1 MSLSSAT
8 FFGTSTALSANHKVQ
23 AGPTGNITGNA
34 LTFAQTPKTNGGQ
47 DITFTFTAPI
57 YELSFIITD
66 IDNGLTGDGEA
77 GDEGFSERV
86 VILPSGGYTST
97 VPTGSTVTGAGTAA
111 SPFMNSNVHSY
122 HTDSPGGNLKISM
135 AGPISTFT
143 IKFSNGSIQN
153 GSSERIHLTNISFK
167 GASSCAGL

>member
-8 FFGTSTALSANHKVQ
+8 FFGSSTALSTNLKVQ

-34 LTFAQTPKTNGGQ
+34 LTFAQTPKTDGGQ
-47 DITFTFTAPI
+47 DITFTFSAPI

-86 VILPSGGYTST
+86 VILPAGGYTST
-97 VPTGSTVTGAGTAA
+97 VPTGSTVNGAGTDA
-111 SPFMNSNVHSY
+111 SPFMNNNVQSY

-135 AGPISTFT
+135 AGPLSTFT
-143 IKFSNGSIQN
+143 IKFSNGSVQN
-153 GSSERIHLTNISFK
+153 GSSERIHLTNILFK
-167 GASSCAGL
+167 GASTCAGP